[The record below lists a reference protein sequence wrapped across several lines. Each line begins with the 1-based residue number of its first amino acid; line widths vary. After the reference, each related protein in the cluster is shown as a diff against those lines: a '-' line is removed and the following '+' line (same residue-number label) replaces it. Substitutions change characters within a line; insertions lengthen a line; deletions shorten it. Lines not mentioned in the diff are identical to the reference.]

1 MKRRYLAQALL
12 VVSLGALA
20 ATGYAQTNRSGTGTT
35 TGSYGTTTGTVRA
48 PMTDADIAAYNK
60 AGAACDT
67 GPAAQHDQ
75 CWASLY
81 TQYRVDPECQKLT
94 GNAFVS
100 CARGQVNPGT
110 GGKVLP
116 DVQGAHSGPRT
127 MVH

>member
-1 MKRRYLAQALL
+1 MKRRYLAQALV

-35 TGSYGTTTGTVRA
+35 AGSYGTTTGTVRA

-60 AGAACDT
+60 AGAACDN

-75 CWASLY
+75 CWVSLY
-81 TQYRVDPECQKLT
+81 THYRVDSDCQKLT

-100 CARGQVNPGT
+100 CVRGGVRPGT
-110 GGKVLP
+110 GGKLLP
-116 DVQGAHSGPRT
+116 DVQAAHSAPHT
-127 MVH
+127 MQR